1 MEDATKESAHAI
13 VEAEQI
19 EQKKKDD
26 KLKAEQLQRERKA
39 MTLSIDPVRSGLMWG
54 IVFLLSRNESL
65 RRFLANALR
74 GITQSDS

>member
-39 MTLSIDPVRSGLMWG
+39 MTLSIDPVRSG
-54 IVFLLSRNESL
+54 
-65 RRFLANALR
+65 
-74 GITQSDS
+74 